1 MTLIYI
7 LQSPDLIEKV
17 EKADES
23 KHVEDDS
30 PSSKRICL
38 SPSVTKLPS
47 SIHDSPAMPVP
58 SSSHDPSVASPQSSS
73 GDLSVK
79 LHSSPQEHPATP
91 LNSSSKDFVSSPSSH
106 DLPATPPKSLH
117 DASIIQSKP
126 VNSHDSAATPPQSH
140 DSSDKPHFSSYHMIP
155 ACSGVCDDA
164 SLPSNCQT
172 TLSPNSPPPA
182 TEQQDQ
188 LEFSDPTSD
197 IINTQLNQ
205 QITDVQHFLKTDR
218 LKRTKLLDTNTVQ

>member
-1 MTLIYI
+1 M
-7 LQSPDLIEKV
+7 QSLDLIKKV
-17 EKADES
+17 EIADDS
-23 KHVEDDS
+23 KHVEDDM

-38 SPSVTKLPS
+38 SPSITQLPS

-73 GDLSVK
+73 GDLPVK
-79 LHSSPQEHPATP
+79 LQSSPQEHPATP
-91 LNSSSKDFVSSPSSH
+91 LNSSSKDSVSSPSSN

-117 DASIIQSKP
+117 ASIKP

-140 DSSDKPHFSSYHMIP
+140 NSSDKPHSSPHDTIP
-155 ACSGVCDDA
+155 TCSGVHEDT

-172 TLSPNSPPPA
+172 GSSPNSPPPA
-182 TEQQDQ
+182 IEQQDQ